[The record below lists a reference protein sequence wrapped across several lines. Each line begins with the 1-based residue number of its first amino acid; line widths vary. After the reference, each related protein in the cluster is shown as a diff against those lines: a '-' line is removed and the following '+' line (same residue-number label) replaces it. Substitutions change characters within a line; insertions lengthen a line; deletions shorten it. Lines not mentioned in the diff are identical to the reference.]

1 MLTFHLHINRE
12 SNSIRSINILSR
24 GTLMKIKY
32 KVHPVLV
39 LAVTFLISISFACTE
54 GDKKASDG
62 GGVFDMK
69 ALTSSGEK
77 LDIKAIT
84 ASGDKLDVKAFAGS
98 GDVLD
103 MKAITASGEKLDVK
117 AFMTEGDIL
126 DIKALTPDGKKLDVK
141 ILRLQVRY

>member
-1 MLTFHLHINRE
+1 
-12 SNSIRSINILSR
+12 
-24 GTLMKIKY
+24 MKVKY

-54 GDKKASDG
+54 GDKKSSDG

-84 ASGDKLDVKAFAGS
+84 ASG
-98 GDVLD
+98 
-103 MKAITASGEKLDVK
+103 EKLDVK
-117 AFMTEGDIL
+117 AFMTKGDIL

-141 ILRLQVRY
+141 ILRLQERYYM